1 MSGTWHTLRKS
12 LEQSLLW
19 SQELSVLSV
28 NCLVP
33 WEVPFPPGTV
43 SMASIPR
50 EQAGDA
56 ERSQGPPS
64 SCQHLHTGLKPKGME
79 WLKHPRTAAGLSEAV
94 RWGTCPLHPSLSKIT
109 QEGVAALAK
118 GMWRSPLSVS
128 RQ

>member
-19 SQELSVLSV
+19 SQELSVLIV

-33 WEVPFPPGTV
+33 WEVPFPTGTV
-43 SMASIPR
+43 SVTSIPR

-79 WLKHPRTAAGLSEAV
+79 WLKHPCTTAGLSEAV
-94 RWGTCPLHPSLSKIT
+94 RWGTCPLRPSLSKIT
-109 QEGVAALAK
+109 QEGVAK
-118 GMWRSPLSVS
+118 GM
-128 RQ
+128 